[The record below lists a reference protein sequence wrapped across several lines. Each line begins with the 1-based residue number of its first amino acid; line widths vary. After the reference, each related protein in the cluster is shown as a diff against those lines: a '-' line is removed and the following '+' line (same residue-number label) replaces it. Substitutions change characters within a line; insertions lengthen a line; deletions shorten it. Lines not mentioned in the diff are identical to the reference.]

1 MFTNSVL
8 NINATEE
15 NNNDIFNNFDSLKFI
30 GSQQDYSNSD
40 SIKFDSNNSIKQSKI
55 SYPTKYDLREL
66 GLVTST
72 DNQEG
77 YGMCWTFATTQSAM
91 SRLIERNPFINL
103 SEWHLGY
110 FTYNGDKSIEMF
122 TGNSNVKF
130 YNKGGNSSFAT
141 ATLSRWSGFISE
153 DVLPY
158 NSQNIDDSLNYQ
170 SEYHLTDAYCMNSA
184 LNDGASS
191 NSYVDKIKSMI
202 LNGNSVAI
210 SIYYNSNKY
219 YSKESNSY
227 YCNDKSQAVN
237 HGLTIVGWDDDFYSY
252 DGLTNKPT
260 SKGAWLIKNT
270 YGYQFGDY
278 GYFWLS
284 YESPLNSDVT
294 SYIATSSN
302 NYSTNYTIDDYGW
315 VTSVNSLTD
324 EKIHLYDDY
333 AGNVFTSVNNEDLS
347 AVGIYTTD
355 FNTQYTISIYKDIQ
369 SDLSPI
375 GEEVVQTFAGTEQYP
390 GFHTI
395 NLENPVPLST
405 NEKFSVVVH
414 YKNPSYKNT
423 IAIES
428 SVKFFLLQDN
438 QTKITQYNLLEDTL
452 LNNTSANESFVS
464 NDNITWKPTR
474 GTKGIISAYDTDFNY
489 LNDNIN
495 LSNLND
501 GYYAISTLG
510 NVCIKAFTNPHDKV
524 YFSQYGGG
532 LYLNE
537 NIELSNPNKNVKI
550 YYTLDGSTPTLDS
563 PVYTEPIKFTGENLT
578 ISARTYI
585 DGVLGDTY
593 TETFN
598 QLQAVLSTLCI
609 KESNGTTSTFTETK
623 ISKDNQANTN
633 IEYTC
638 NSDVQEINLFAIS
651 SGDITIDK
659 DNIISGHETSIDISK
674 LDSNSSI
681 TIPINVSKD
690 GCISTNYTLTINK
703 KAPTKTSYDYIDIL
717 ILKKYLLN
725 LNSSVGYNDVI
736 VYDLNKDNNI
746 DILDYTIMKDKIL
759 NKEY

>member
-1 MFTNSVL
+1 M
-8 NINATEE
+8 
-15 NNNDIFNNFDSLKFI
+15 
-30 GSQQDYSNSD
+30 
-40 SIKFDSNNSIKQSKI
+40 
-55 SYPTKYDLREL
+55 
-66 GLVTST
+66 
-72 DNQEG
+72 
-77 YGMCWTFATTQSAM
+77 
-91 SRLIERNPFINL
+91 
-103 SEWHLGY
+103 
-110 FTYNGDKSIEMF
+110 
-122 TGNSNVKF
+122 
-130 YNKGGNSSFAT
+130 
-141 ATLSRWSGFISE
+141 
-153 DVLPY
+153 
-158 NSQNIDDSLNYQ
+158 
-170 SEYHLTDAYCMNSA
+170 
-184 LNDGASS
+184 
-191 NSYVDKIKSMI
+191 
-202 LNGNSVAI
+202 
-210 SIYYNSNKY
+210 
-219 YSKESNSY
+219 
-227 YCNDKSQAVN
+227 
-237 HGLTIVGWDDDFYSY
+237 GWDDDFYSY

-324 EKIHLYDDY
+324 EKIRLYDDY